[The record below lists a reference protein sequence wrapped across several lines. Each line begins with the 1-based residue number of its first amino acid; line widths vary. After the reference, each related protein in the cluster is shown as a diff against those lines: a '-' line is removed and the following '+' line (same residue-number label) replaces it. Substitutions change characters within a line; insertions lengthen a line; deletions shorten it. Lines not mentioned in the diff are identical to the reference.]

1 MSTKVQEKRRSSS
14 SAPGQ
19 GSTNEKGASGYG
31 KRISQGTQK
40 VDGTDPETEVSG
52 SFSSSGEEPFSG
64 ARSTTQAKPTVRAIN
79 TTTAKSTTTSTTTT
93 RLLPPVPSARLRP
106 LAGKTILA
114 DPSSPS
120 QIARHSMPQYR
131 GEVSGSGI
139 SASPDGAS
147 PRDSDRPSAKR
158 VTTASASG
166 ARPRSPSSPTSPVHA
181 SRMQQMPLPS
191 PRGSRA
197 DADAVADRNI
207 KAAQAAAKSVPL
219 LRHKAERLKAIQSLM
234 SQAAATATSARGPL
248 LEALAQSINSAP
260 GDDRG
265 ACLAELRML
274 CAEMSMEYRKTFLCL
289 LIKEVIR
296 NREASDDDSDS
307 ASDSARATD
316 SKQFKT
322 EYDDRTERLSTV
334 HKLLEQP
341 ISTESL
347 SSLAKAITDTAS
359 PHNERTVLVHLFA
372 LLERLDPAI
381 QKKVIDS
388 FDNAKVLWATVLA
401 SVFQSRYMAQIE
413 KLAKSGGHSLS
424 SIFMG
429 LLAGDGAAA
438 QKLLLILGRVDL
450 PAALHVYLCE
460 HLGEIRRSAR
470 PAWTTQREAG
480 ALLMEAVTLSGM
492 SDANRCLLI
501 HSLSVIDP
509 GTLYLAL
516 LKGEL
521 NEANDFLA
529 YAHEV
534 IASVID
540 IGTCYALPSE
550 YGTDKA
556 LASYSTRVAEMLKS
570 KAARAIADVGRCAYD
585 KVQMRALMLDSTDT
599 EKMKGAI
606 VNVLESS
613 LSFDEKLALLKC
625 ETTPVGKS
633 VAAHVA
639 EVRFKTARALCV
651 KKFTGSKNRMPEYE
665 EVAGKQEDY
674 DIAYTNFEESLD
686 PDDRGTIK
694 QAARKAMVEARA
706 SRLPAMHVNAINGN
720 SVRINAYLQSVL
732 AYCNVLPPEQLAAFV
747 ELAGNGAT
755 LFQCAMVHGTKKV
768 IQGYMSAILASGL
781 PEQTKIALLE
791 ARRQSDGLGSF
802 YLAMSTGNQDQA
814 ESFVQSILASEIAA
828 EAKFGLLQ
836 CAKIALPKT
845 ENLGADAVKQ
855 WKKAATTA
863 RAEAE
868 RMKHHTLV
876 INVCHMIERST
887 LSREQ
892 RDELQM
898 S

>member
-1 MSTKVQEKRRSSS
+1 MSTKVQEKRRSSN
-14 SAPGQ
+14 APGQ
-19 GSTNEKGASGYG
+19 ESTSEKGAPGSV
-31 KRISQGTQK
+31 KRPRQDKQEI
-40 VDGTDPETEVSG
+40 DGMEPKAEESN
-52 SFSSSGEEPFSG
+52 SWSSSSEEASSG
-64 ARSTTQAKPTVRAIN
+64 ASSTTQAKPTVRAIN
-79 TTTAKSTTTSTTTT
+79 NTSANSTTTSTTTATT
-93 RLLPPVPSARLRP
+93 RLLPPIPSARLRP
-106 LAGKTILA
+106 QAAKAILA
-114 DPSSPS
+114 DPGSPS
-120 QIARHSMPQYR
+120 QIVRHSMPQYR
-131 GEVSGSGI
+131 GEASGSGI
-139 SASPDGAS
+139 SASPDRAS
-147 PRDSDRPSAKR
+147 PRNTNRTPAKP

-166 ARPRSPSSPTSPVHA
+166 ARPRSSSSPTSPIHP
-181 SRMQQMPLPS
+181 SRAPRLPLPS
-191 PRGSRA
+191 PRGPRA
-197 DADAVADRNI
+197 DADAVAERNI

-219 LRHKAERLKAIQSLM
+219 SKHKGERLKALRSLM
-234 SQAAATATSARGPL
+234 SQAAATAPSARGPL

-260 GDDRG
+260 GDARG
-265 ACLAELRML
+265 ACMAELRML
-274 CAEMSMEYRKTFLCL
+274 CADMRPEYRKTFLCL
-289 LIKEVIR
+289 LIKEVIC
-296 NREASDDDSDS
+296 NRETGDDDSE
-307 ASDSARATD
+307 SDSARASD

-322 EYDDRTERLSTV
+322 DYDDRAERLHTV
-334 HKLLEQP
+334 HTLLQQP

-347 SSLAKAITDTAS
+347 SSLAKAIADTAS
-359 PHNERTVLVHLFA
+359 PHNDRTVLVHFFA
-372 LLERLDPAI
+372 LLEQLDPAI

-388 FDNAKVLWATVLA
+388 FDHGKVPWTTVLA
-401 SVFQSRYMAQIE
+401 ALFQSRYMEPIE
-413 KLAKSGGHSLS
+413 KLAKSGGHSLP

-438 QKLLLILGRVDL
+438 QKLLLILGRIDL

-460 HLGEIRRSAR
+460 HIGEVRRSAR
-470 PAWTTQREAG
+470 PAWTTQQEAG

-492 SDANRCLLI
+492 SEANRCLLV

-521 NEANDFLA
+521 NDANDFLA

-550 YGTDKA
+550 YGTDKTV
-556 LASYSTRVAEMLKS
+556 ASYSSRVAELLKS
-570 KAARAIADVGRCAYD
+570 KSARAIMDVGKCAYD

-599 EKMKGAI
+599 EKMKEAV
-606 VNVLESS
+606 VNVLEST
-613 LSFDEKLALLKC
+613 LYFDKKLALLKC
-625 ETTPVGKS
+625 ETTPVGQS

-639 EVRFKTARALCV
+639 EVRYRTARALCV
-651 KKFTGSKNRMPEYE
+651 KKFTGSKHRMPEYE
-665 EVAGKQEDY
+665 EVAGKQEAY
-674 DIAYTNFEESLD
+674 DHAYANFEESLD

-732 AYCNVLPPEQLAAFV
+732 AFCNVLPTEQLAAFV

-791 ARRQSDGLGSF
+791 ARRQSDGLGAF

-814 ESFVQSILASEIAA
+814 ESFVQSILAGEIAA
-828 EAKFGLLQ
+828 EAKVGLLR

-845 ENLGADAVKQ
+845 ENLGADAVRQ

-876 INVCHMIERST
+876 TNVSHMIERST
-887 LSREQ
+887 LSRDQ